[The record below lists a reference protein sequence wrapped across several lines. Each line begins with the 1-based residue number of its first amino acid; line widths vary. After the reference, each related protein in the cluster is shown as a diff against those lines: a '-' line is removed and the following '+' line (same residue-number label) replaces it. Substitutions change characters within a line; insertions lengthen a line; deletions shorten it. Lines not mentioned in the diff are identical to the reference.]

1 MYENLDCG
9 NPKPKP
15 AQRLENAGEMQDVPF
30 SRGIMKETAIGNMLQ
45 EGGNGIKERD
55 MTMGHQLVSAA
66 KGGGREGEMKMRGK
80 RPKHFTQ
87 HRDRKILP

>member
-1 MYENLDCG
+1 MRKDDFIVEAVRVSVILEYDCG

-55 MTMGHQLVSAA
+55 MTMGHQLVRLDDC
-66 KGGGREGEMKMRGK
+66 GGRK
-80 RPKHFTQ
+80 
-87 HRDRKILP
+87 